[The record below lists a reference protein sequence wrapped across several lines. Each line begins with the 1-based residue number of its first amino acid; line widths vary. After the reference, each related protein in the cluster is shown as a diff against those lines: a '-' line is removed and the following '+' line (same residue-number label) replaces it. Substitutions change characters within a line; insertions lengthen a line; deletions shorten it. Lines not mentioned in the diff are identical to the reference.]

1 MAESKPSL
9 ISALQTYSQVYL
21 FNQLFYN
28 VASGNE
34 EQVRLCLCHERA
46 LYFDAPRFHLLSL
59 IAQLSCVLYT

>member
-46 LYFDAPRFHLLSL
+46 LYFDAAR
-59 IAQLSCVLYT
+59 